1 MTQNQMILTILMIV
15 LGTMATRFLPFLLFP
30 AGRKTPP
37 YVQFLGRVLPPAVF
51 GLLVVYC
58 FKGVTL
64 FSGSHGLPELIA
76 TGLVIGIHLYKRNML
91 LSIAAGT
98 VCYMIL
104 VQRVFC

>member
-1 MTQNQMILTILMIV
+1 MTQNQVVLTILMIV

-76 TGLVIGIHLYKRNML
+76 TGLVIGLHLYKRNML